1 MKNRLMMFCALLGLT
16 CMVALGADIDGKWTR
31 ENQGKNGPTT
41 QTLTLKADGSKLTGS
56 LDAGRGGPT
65 DISEGMIT
73 GKDVMFKI
81 TRAGRDG
88 TPATTTYKGTLSGD
102 DLKITAE
109 APGGKGP
116 QEMAFK
122 RAK

>member
-31 ENQGKNGPTT
+31 ENQGKDGKTT
-41 QTLTLKADGSKLTGS
+41 VQTLTLKADGSKLTGN
-56 LDAGRGGPT
+56 LDGGRGGPVE
-65 DISEGMIT
+65 ISEGMVM

-88 TPATTTYKGTLSGD
+88 TPTTTTYKGTLLSGD
-102 DLKITAE
+102 TLKLSFDN
-109 APGGKGP
+109 GRGP
-116 QEMAFK
+116 QDQEFK
-122 RAK
+122 KAK